1 MNKPTSL
8 DERLYQNKD
17 TASIAGML
25 KENHI
30 PFIYQQATI
39 LYGEDQNY
47 IAKPTFSL
55 PTYGAVIEYV
65 KEDEQQPL
73 SKYALQE
80 LYRQN
85 YQEALI
91 LNADDLQQPGWQ
103 DNLCERLATI
113 YQQQPDRFAY
123 DREKVN

>member
-1 MNKPTSL
+1 MKPSSL

-25 KENHI
+25 KEKHI
-30 PFIYQQATI
+30 PFIYQQAMI

-65 KEDEQQPL
+65 KEDEQLPV
-73 SKYALQE
+73 SKYDMQE

-85 YQEALI
+85 YKEALI
-91 LNADDLQQPGWQ
+91 LNSDDLQRPDWQ
-103 DNLCERLATI
+103 DSLYDRLTAI

-123 DREKVN
+123 DREKVY

>member
-1 MNKPTSL
+1 MNNSTSL

-30 PFIYQQATI
+30 PFIYQQAMI

-65 KEDEQQPL
+65 KEDEQLPV

-85 YQEALI
+85 YKEALV
-91 LNADDLQQPGWQ
+91 LNSDDLQQPDWQ
-103 DNLCERLATI
+103 DNLYERLATI
-113 YQQQPDRFAY
+113 YQQQTNRFAY
-123 DREKVN
+123 DRERVY

>member
-1 MNKPTSL
+1 M
-8 DERLYQNKD
+8 DERLYQDKD

-39 LYGEDQNY
+39 LYCEDQNY

-65 KEDEQQPL
+65 TEDEQLPV
-73 SKYALQE
+73 SRYALQE

-113 YQQQPDRFAY
+113 YQQQPDRFAF